1 MIWLWNLSAPSIF
14 WFGLPQI
21 PGNTQLHLLP
31 KWFDASQ
38 TWRSR
43 SHDSPWM
50 PLVSIK
56 WFFLPALWYCTWH
69 MTIDLLWACTTN
81 NQPHFPAIASSLP
94 RLTIRCHSSRSCN
107 RCLIRI
113 ALMVSWA
120 KSWCTSK
127 DLNIYPFQR
136 NGRVVSATWADWPLQ
151 FMTVFVDR
159 V

>member
-1 MIWLWNLSAPSIF
+1 
-14 WFGLPQI
+14 
-21 PGNTQLHLLP
+21 
-31 KWFDASQ
+31 
-38 TWRSR
+38 
-43 SHDSPWM
+43 
-50 PLVSIK
+50 
-56 WFFLPALWYCTWH
+56 
-69 MTIDLLWACTTN
+69 
-81 NQPHFPAIASSLP
+81 
-94 RLTIRCHSSRSCN
+94 LTIRCHSSRSCN